1 MTDQKKPET
10 IEDEALESVQG
21 GFGTWATTS
30 TTGVTTKAKP
40 GDGFGTWGTA
50 TTTGIQQPGANMEV
64 VNEDE

>member
-1 MTDQKKPET
+1 MADQKKPET
-10 IEDEALESVQG
+10 VADDDLENAQG

-30 TTGVTTKAKP
+30 TTGVKQARKD

-50 TTTGIQQPGANMEV
+50 TTTGLKQPGTNMEV